1 MAIVASGG
9 VPKGNTSHIRN
20 YHSLISDISVGLHIT
35 TKWYS
40 TFCLRKPRAIM
51 GKYGYTEVDIYGSCF
66 LCPNGLM
73 FTCQAFSY
81 SNRFTQVAQV
91 HMRRYTGRYGLTVIL
106 FFVHGQPIHGHG
118 GIVQQ
123 LEHIHVHVASSFF
136 SWEKGTCLQA

>member
-1 MAIVASGG
+1 
-9 VPKGNTSHIRN
+9 
-20 YHSLISDISVGLHIT
+20 
-35 TKWYS
+35 
-40 TFCLRKPRAIM
+40 M

-81 SNRFTQVAQV
+81 SNQFTQVAQV